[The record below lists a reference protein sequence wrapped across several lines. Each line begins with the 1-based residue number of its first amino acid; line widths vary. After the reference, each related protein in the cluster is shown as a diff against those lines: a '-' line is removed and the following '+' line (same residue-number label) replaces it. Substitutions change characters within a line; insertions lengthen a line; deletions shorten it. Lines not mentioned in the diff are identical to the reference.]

1 MLFSCLNVIT
11 MSAVVAQAWELK
23 WYGGINLDCSVI
35 PAGATDYFIRTYG
48 GHHLPSPCVPVNG
61 TARGVSC
68 HSELYDYGVLAS
80 TEGCDRELGR
90 GSAEVFGAGCCRFYD
105 DAQCQG
111 TPYLQLPGG
120 QCYSEIVITGFTCSD
135 SC

>member
-1 MLFSCLNVIT
+1 MVRRHQPRLQRHPGDRHGL
-11 MSAVVAQAWELK
+11 LHPHLR
-23 WYGGINLDCSVI
+23 G
-35 PAGATDYFIRTYG
+35 PP
-48 GHHLPSPCVPVNG
+48 LPSPCVPVNS

-68 HSELYDYGVLAS
+68 YSELYDYGVLAS
-80 TEGCDRELGR
+80 TEGCGRELGR
-90 GSAEVFGAGCCRFYD
+90 GSAEVFGAGCRRFYD

-111 TPYLQLPGG
+111 TPYLQLPEG